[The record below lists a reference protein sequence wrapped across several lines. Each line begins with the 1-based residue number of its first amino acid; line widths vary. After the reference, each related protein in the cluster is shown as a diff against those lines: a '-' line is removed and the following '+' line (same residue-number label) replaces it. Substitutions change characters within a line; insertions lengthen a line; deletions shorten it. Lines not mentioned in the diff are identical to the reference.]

1 MGRTEKKLL
10 GKKIGTIIMNL
21 KKAYSDEMQIF
32 HFFWYVSINMEG
44 IGLVTY
50 ATALKTQAT
59 GELMHAELLAN
70 RLSELGDK
78 APSDPVEWKRLS
90 TIGALDPAKHLTLR
104 SALER
109 ARDFEGKAVENY
121 NNLVLIATEANDF
134 VTRRLAETILSDE
147 VKDEQHTED
156 VLKHLEVK

>member
-1 MGRTEKKLL
+1 
-10 GKKIGTIIMNL
+10 
-21 KKAYSDEMQIF
+21 
-32 HFFWYVSINMEG
+32 
-44 IGLVTY
+44 
-50 ATALKTQAT
+50 
-59 GELMHAELLAN
+59 LLAN

-90 TIGALDPAKHLTLR
+90 TIGKLDPAKHLTLR

-109 ARDFEGKAVENY
+109 GRDFEGKAVENY

-134 VTRRLAETILSDE
+134 VTRRLAETILADE

>member
-10 GKKIGTIIMNL
+10 GKKIDTIILNL
-21 KKAYSDEMQIF
+21 KKAYCDELQIF
-32 HFFWYVSINMEG
+32 HFYWYVSINMEG

-50 ATALKTQAT
+50 STALKTQAT

-78 APSDPVEWKRLS
+78 APSDAVEWKRLS
-90 TIGALDPAKHLTLR
+90 TIGVLDPAKHLTLR

-109 ARDFEGKAVENY
+109 AQDFEGKAVENY
-121 NNLVLIATEANDF
+121 TNLVLIATEANDY
-134 VTRRLAETILSDE
+134 VTRRLAETILADE

-156 VLKHLEVK
+156 VLRHLEVK

>member
-10 GKKIGTIIMNL
+10 GKNIDTIIINL

-32 HFFWYVSINMEG
+32 HFFWYVSINREG

-59 GELMHAELLAN
+59 GELMHAELIAN

-90 TIGALDPAKHLTLR
+90 TIGKLDPAKHLTLR

-109 ARDFEGKAVENY
+109 GRDFEGKAVENY

-134 VTRRLAETILSDE
+134 VTRRLAETILADE

>member
-10 GKKIGTIIMNL
+10 GKHIETIIMNI

-90 TIGALDPAKHLTLR
+90 TIGKLDPAKHLTLR

-134 VTRRLAETILSDE
+134 VTRRLAETILADE